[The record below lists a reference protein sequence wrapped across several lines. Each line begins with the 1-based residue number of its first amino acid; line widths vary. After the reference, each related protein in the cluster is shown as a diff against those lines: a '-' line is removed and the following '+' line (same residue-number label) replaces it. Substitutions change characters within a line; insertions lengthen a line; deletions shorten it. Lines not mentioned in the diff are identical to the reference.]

1 MSIPNYCVF
10 SENISLYCLL
20 YYFHIFFFFLHNK
33 QLCYVMLQEIA
44 IDIPPKSVI
53 FLLIFSI
60 NFSSGRTDQWFYIS
74 ATL

>member
-1 MSIPNYCVF
+1 
-10 SENISLYCLL
+10 
-20 YYFHIFFFFLHNK
+20 
-33 QLCYVMLQEIA
+33 MLQEIA